1 MKINSKT
8 LKSLLRFIIL
18 IAISVVNY
26 VVIRYLLGYIFDLF
40 GGEQNV
46 GWRAILLVCVV
57 LSVVAIITWIISL
70 RIGIKGKS
78 REAIA
83 ACSQITVTT
92 TIMYGC
98 SVLLESVTNSSADID
113 TTFKTLH
120 WLSLCISLGIFNH
133 LYVRLQQR
141 SIEHDDN
148 SLVVVAECSDM
159 ASAEAICNTLEAN
172 DIKAMIVE
180 KGSPVY
186 IKDSDAA
193 VQIQVCR
200 KDQQAAKSHI
210 AK

>member
-1 MKINSKT
+1 MNINSKR

-26 VVIRYLLGYIFDLF
+26 LVIRYLLGYIFDLF
-40 GGEQNV
+40 GGEQNI

-70 RIGIKGKS
+70 RMDIKGKAQ
-78 REAIA
+78 EFVA
-83 ACSQITVTT
+83 ACSKITVTT
-92 TIMYGC
+92 TIMFGGV
-98 SVLLESVTNSSADID
+98 VLLESVTNSSADID
-113 TTFKTLH
+113 TTFETLH
-120 WLSLCISLGIFNH
+120 WLSLGLSLSIFNH

-141 SIEHDDN
+141 SIEYDDN

-159 ASAEAICNTLEAN
+159 ASAETICNTLEAN

-200 KDQQAAKSHI
+200 KDQQAARSLI